1 MDDSHFTVT
10 QLTVF
15 IENKPGRSAHIATL
29 LAEGGIN
36 LTSFNVADTSEY
48 GLLRF
53 IADDPVKAK
62 EILKEHNI
70 SARSTEIIVAAL
82 PDKVGGLAH
91 VLNVIKENNV
101 NIGYLYAFVSRQP
114 GEVVIGMK
122 VDNVEESVK
131 KLREAGMKLLCLK
144 DLL

>member
-53 IADDPVKAK
+53 IADDPAKAK
-62 EILKEHNI
+62 EILKKNNI
-70 SARSTEIIVAAL
+70 SARSTEIIVVAL
-82 PDKVGGLAH
+82 PDRVGGLAH

-101 NIGYLYAFVSRQP
+101 NIGYLYAFVSRKP
-114 GEVVIGMK
+114 GQVVIGLK
-122 VDNVEESVK
+122 VDDIESSVR
-131 KLREAGMKLLCLK
+131 KLQDADLELLTLK

>member
-36 LTSFNVADTSEY
+36 LTSFNIADTSEY